1 MSFFDDDDFDEP
13 THIADEAPRRG
24 PRRGGFGGFG
34 GGGLRGGGAGG
45 GHVDPKTA
53 RQRQITALAVI
64 VVVLILLILAV
75 NGCVNSGKTNALR
88 DYSRDVTSLLDESR
102 SDVAVPMFRALS
114 SGAQANTMQSEL
126 NRLRG
131 IAEGNAKDAAGL
143 NAPGVDGGTDA
154 QHDLEVAMN
163 FRARAVRIIAER
175 VPAALADEDT
185 AEQARNDIAGQMQA
199 FVASD
204 VLVLQ
209 RTKPLIDEALAARD
223 VSGLDVRAPRTVTDF
238 GWLDPDAVSTLLAGG
253 GGGTSSSGSSGE
265 VRDRSDEEPQTQ
277 GTHGTGI
284 TGVSMGG
291 TALQDG
297 DNAVSG
303 REITVTVTNQGT
315 VDESGIEVGATF
327 TPEGGKA
334 VSTKKTVQTIASQD
348 SSEVTLEL
356 PSSVRSG
363 ASGELKIQVGGVPG
377 EQVLDNNTATYDVTI
392 GG

>member
-13 THIADEAPRRG
+13 THIAEEPRRG
-24 PRRGGFGGFG
+24 ERRGGLGGFGGFG
-34 GGGLRGGGAGG
+34 GGGGGSRT

-64 VVVLILLILAV
+64 VVVLILLVLAV
-75 NGCVNSGKTNALR
+75 NGCVKSGKTNALR

-114 SGAQANTMQSEL
+114 SGAQANAMQSQL
-126 NRLRG
+126 NRLRTV
-131 IAEGNAKDAAGL
+131 AESNAKDAAGL
-143 NAPGVDGGTDA
+143 SAPGVDGGKDA

-175 VPAALADEDT
+175 IPAALADEDT
-185 AEQARNDIAGQMQA
+185 AEQALSDIAGQMQA

-209 RTKPLIDEALAARD
+209 RTKPLVDEALADRD
-223 VSGLDVRAPRTVTDF
+223 VSGLDVRAPRTVTNFD
-238 GWLDPDAVSTLLAGG
+238 WLNPDTVGSLLAGG
-253 GGGTSSSGSSGE
+253 GGGSSSGSSSSQ
-265 VRDRSDEEPQTQ
+265 VRDRSKEDPQTE

-291 TALQDG
+291 TTLADG

-303 REITVTVTNQGT
+303 RDVTVNVTNQGT
-315 VDESGIEVGATF
+315 VDESNIDVGITF
-327 TPEGGKA
+327 TPEDGKA
-334 VSTKKTVQTIASQD
+334 VSVKKTIQSIGSQEGQDVQIS
-348 SSEVTLEL
+348 L

-363 ASGELKIQVGGVPG
+363 ASGELKVQVGGVPG